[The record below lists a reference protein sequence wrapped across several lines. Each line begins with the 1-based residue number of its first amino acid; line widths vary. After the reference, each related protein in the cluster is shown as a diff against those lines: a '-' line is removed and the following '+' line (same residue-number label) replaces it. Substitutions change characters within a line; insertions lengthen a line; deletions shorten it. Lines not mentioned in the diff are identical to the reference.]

1 MKNTFLVII
10 IFLLIP
16 ASFIRCSSGNTHN
29 HEAADSNGSP
39 AHVHEDEEQ
48 ASGEHEHSAD
58 TSAYRLITLRN
69 RPFAFT
75 IRAGGTIMSDNKDIM
90 LVTAKSPGL
99 VSFNNQYLFPG
110 VKVSRGQV
118 LFTISGNQLTEDNS
132 ELRYRQLKSDL
143 EKASLNDE
151 RAGTLISDRLITE
164 EHFLE
169 VKNEY
174 EKTLSEFETLKET
187 YREGGNTVFSPGT
200 GYIREIFAMEGQ
212 KVASGETLASII
224 ADRKL
229 ILKADVSPDNLDV
242 LPLIDRA
249 GFRVGY
255 SPKLFRTDEMNGRK
269 IAYGKST
276 GGNSFYV
283 PVYFSIDYDPGLIEG
298 SFAEVY
304 LTGEKTEDRIVV
316 PNTALL
322 EEFGKVYVFVAHEDG
337 DFEKRYITPGQ
348 TDGESTVALS
358 GLSENERI
366 VSEGTFHVRLSQM
379 PVSAPA
385 HNH

>member
-1 MKNTFLVII
+1 M
-10 IFLLIP
+10 
-16 ASFIRCSSGNTHN
+16 
-29 HEAADSNGSP
+29 
-39 AHVHEDEEQ
+39 
-48 ASGEHEHSAD
+48 
-58 TSAYRLITLRN
+58 
-69 RPFAFT
+69 
-75 IRAGGTIMSDNKDIM
+75 
-90 LVTAKSPGL
+90 
-99 VSFNNQYLFPG
+99 
-110 VKVSRGQV
+110 
-118 LFTISGNQLTEDNS
+118 
-132 ELRYRQLKSDL
+132 
-143 EKASLNDE
+143 
-151 RAGTLISDRLITE
+151 
-164 EHFLE
+164 
-169 VKNEY
+169 
-174 EKTLSEFETLKET
+174 
-187 YREGGNTVFSPGT
+187 
-200 GYIREIFAMEGQ
+200 
-212 KVASGETLASII
+212 
-224 ADRKL
+224 
-229 ILKADVSPDNLDV
+229 
-242 LPLIDRA
+242 IDRA